1 MNRDGHKG
9 VDYFIGPEVE
19 HTPAFSKRTLFVVGK
34 QKLDQ
39 ILRMAKEYRTTHVF
53 MGANHSFNAA
63 SEDPYWDQVITALL
77 DKGFWV
83 TLDYQAHEHETVLK
97 MLNPGI
103 WQCRTFVPLL
113 GVRIPKVQTSSPN
126 LTIKIDDVD
135 FKATNPGV
143 WCLHFHEVTDSNRF
157 TDWNEYGT
165 DEVVAPLA
173 GPAEILPVKVPV
185 TAPHSVMEEGL
196 KPEAGT
202 AEKSVEM
209 NPQDL
214 GLDPEPKMTPEVK
227 EVLAASTTTPD
238 QAAEAYA
245 EAGAGAKTAEKKAKK
260 K

>member
-1 MNRDGHKG
+1 MNRQGHEG
-9 VDYFIGPEVE
+9 VDFFIGPEVE
-19 HTPAFSKRTLFVVGK
+19 HTPAYSKRTLFVVGK

-39 ILRMAKEYRTTHVF
+39 IEKTAKEYKTPHIF
-53 MGANHSFNAA
+53 MGANHSFSAA
-63 SEDPYWDQVITALL
+63 SMDTYWDQVITALL

-83 TLDYQAHEHETVLK
+83 TLDYQAHEHADVLK
-97 MLNPGI
+97 MLNPGV

-143 WCLHFHEVTDSNRF
+143 WCLHHHEVTDSNRF
-157 TDWNEYGT
+157 TDWNDYAT
-165 DEVVAPLA
+165 DQVLQAENERLVMTPMPGPGLPELRLPDMAPEV
-173 GPAEILPVKVPV
+173 
-185 TAPHSVMEEGL
+185 EETN
-196 KPEAGT
+196 KDA
-202 AEKSVEM
+202 EM

-214 GLDPEPKMTPEVK
+214 GLDPEPKIAPEVEK
-227 EVLAASTTTPD
+227 VLTASTTTPT

-245 EAGAGAKTAEKKAKK
+245 EAGANTEKKGKK